1 MNGCATPQPSTA
13 IKFSGVTAIEESYRP
28 EFVAY
33 PNPAGNTVTFRLG
46 NNVNLTSISVLDIT
60 GNLVKSRAINNNG
73 AGSIALDVSNLANG
87 QYIFALTEKDGRTSN
102 IKVTI
107 AR

>member
-1 MNGCATPQPSTA
+1 
-13 IKFSGVTAIEESYRP
+13 
-28 EFVAY
+28 
-33 PNPAGNTVTFRLG
+33 
-46 NNVNLTSISVLDIT
+46 DIT